1 VAHEAREMSAGWR
14 EYRYL
19 RADPSLLEPLRGMEA
34 RVTALTMYEIPKKR
48 VPRIESKLRDGDIIC
63 VTSREGGLISTAH
76 VGMAYRDGAGVLHF
90 MHASS
95 PHNFG
100 RVVIDD
106 RLSNY
111 LNRYRSDA
119 GIMVARPV
127 L

>member
-1 VAHEAREMSAGWR
+1 MSAGWR

-19 RADPSLLEPLRGMEA
+19 RENPELLEPLQEMEW
-34 RVTALTMYEIPKKR
+34 RVTSRPMYEIPKSR
-48 VPRIESKLRDGDIIC
+48 VPRIESRLQDGDIIC
-63 VTSREGGLISTAH
+63 VTSREDGLISTAH
-76 VGMAYRDGAGVLHF
+76 VGMAYRDGMGVLHF

-95 PHNFG
+95 PNNYG

-119 GIMVARPV
+119 GIMVARP
-127 L
+127 LI